1 MRARLAALAATIA
14 LAFTAPAQAESLAPN
29 GGEWRHGMSI
39 FGDLKYDAGFPHFDY
54 ADPAAPKGGELR
66 LIPSEAYLNQGFLT
80 FDTLNI
86 FVLKGAG
93 AHGMRLTFD
102 TLMTRAWDEPDA
114 MYGLAAE
121 AAAIAPDRM
130 SVAFRL
136 REGAQFHGGS
146 PVTVDD
152 VVFTFDLL
160 KEKGHPLLTTAIRD
174 VVSAEAAGD
183 RTVVYRFQG
192 DLVRDLPFTVAELPI
207 LSKAYYSDH
216 DFSASSLEPPLGSGP
231 YRVDD
236 VQQGR
241 SITHRLDPDYWG
253 RDLPVN
259 RGRFNFGT
267 VRFEYFRD
275 RTAAFEAFKSGEY
288 TFREEF
294 TSRFWATKYEFPA
307 VTDGRVIKLTTPDN
321 RPSGTQ
327 GWFINTRKA
336 KFADPRVR
344 QALGYAFDFEW
355 TNRLHFH
362 DLYTRTQSYFEN
374 SDMKAEGPPSEAE
387 LALLEPFRGQV
398 PDEVFTEAWVPPVS
412 NGSGQDR
419 RMLKR
424 GRDLLADAGWVVS
437 DGKARNA
444 AGEVLTI
451 EFLSDTPTF
460 ERVLQPFIKNLGLL
474 GIDASI
480 RQVDAAQFE
489 ERLKDFDFDIIIRR
503 FSMRE
508 TPGVELRAFM
518 GSETADQPGSRNLAG
533 IANPAVDALIDRVV
547 HATTRQELVTA
558 TRALDRVLRANHY
571 WIPQWYK
578 GEHNLAVWDKF
589 GWPEVKPKY
598 HRGVIRLWWVDPEK
612 EARLNQ

>member
-1 MRARLAALAATIA
+1 
-14 LAFTAPAQAESLAPN
+14 
-29 GGEWRHGMSI
+29 
-39 FGDLKYDAGFPHFDY
+39 
-54 ADPAAPKGGELR
+54 
-66 LIPSEAYLNQGFLT
+66 
-80 FDTLNI
+80 
-86 FVLKGAG
+86 
-93 AHGMRLTFD
+93 
-102 TLMTRAWDEPDA
+102 
-114 MYGLAAE
+114 
-121 AAAIAPDRM
+121 
-130 SVAFRL
+130 
-136 REGAQFHGGS
+136 
-146 PVTVDD
+146 
-152 VVFTFDLL
+152 
-160 KEKGHPLLTTAIRD
+160 
-174 VVSAEAAGD
+174 
-183 RTVVYRFQG
+183 
-192 DLVRDLPFTVAELPI
+192 
-207 LSKAYYSDH
+207 
-216 DFSASSLEPPLGSGP
+216 
-231 YRVDD
+231 
-236 VQQGR
+236 
-241 SITHRLDPDYWG
+241 
-253 RDLPVN
+253 
-259 RGRFNFGT
+259 
-267 VRFEYFRD
+267 
-275 RTAAFEAFKSGEY
+275 
-288 TFREEF
+288 
-294 TSRFWATKYEFPA
+294 
-307 VTDGRVIKLTTPDN
+307 
-321 RPSGTQ
+321 
-327 GWFINTRKA
+327 
-336 KFADPRVR
+336 
-344 QALGYAFDFEW
+344 
-355 TNRLHFH
+355 
-362 DLYTRTQSYFEN
+362 
-374 SDMKAEGPPSEAE
+374 
-387 LALLEPFRGQV
+387 
-398 PDEVFTEAWVPPVS
+398 
-412 NGSGQDR
+412 
-419 RMLKR
+419 MLKR

>member
-1 MRARLAALAATIA
+1 M
-14 LAFTAPAQAESLAPN
+14 
-29 GGEWRHGMSI
+29 
-39 FGDLKYDAGFPHFDY
+39 
-54 ADPAAPKGGELR
+54 
-66 LIPSEAYLNQGFLT
+66 
-80 FDTLNI
+80 
-86 FVLKGAG
+86 
-93 AHGMRLTFD
+93 
-102 TLMTRAWDEPDA
+102 
-114 MYGLAAE
+114 
-121 AAAIAPDRM
+121 
-130 SVAFRL
+130 
-136 REGAQFHGGS
+136 
-146 PVTVDD
+146 
-152 VVFTFDLL
+152 FTFDLL

-183 RTVVYRFQG
+183 RIVVYRFQG

-327 GWFINTRKA
+327 GWFINTRKT

-374 SDMKAEGPPSEAE
+374 SDMKAKGSPSEAE
-387 LALLEPFRGQV
+387 LALLEPFRGRV

-444 AGEVLTI
+444 AGDVLTI